1 MCANRMPLLDEPLLV
16 YQNGASDWHPLRWV
30 ASRPAVQPPTLLR
43 LARLVLRE
51 IRLALKEPFRISS
64 GVESE
69 RRILLLELE
78 ERGGAR
84 TWAECVAF
92 PRPNYTPE
100 TIDTAWLAIRE
111 WLAPRLLDRAVP
123 GPEAVHDI
131 LARDIR
137 GHNMA
142 KAALE
147 MGCWALDAECKRVSL
162 SRRLGGARDRVPT
175 GISLGIQPEPSLLVE
190 RALAAVAQGYRKVK
204 LKIQPT
210 QDVEY
215 VRAVR
220 EAVGG
225 DIELMADANAAY
237 TIDDADHL
245 AELDAFDMIM
255 LEQPFGADA
264 LLQLA
269 ELQRRMKTPLCLDES
284 IIDVSRARDMI
295 ALDSGRIINIKPG
308 RVGGFSASKAI
319 HDVCQAANVPV
330 WCGGMLE
337 TGVGRAHNVAL
348 ASLPNFSLPGDLSP
362 SARYWARDI
371 VEPEWTMDADGMVG
385 VPADR
390 PGLGVDVDEAMI
402 AELTVRSEVL
412 SGTPELVST

>member
-1 MCANRMPLLDEPLLV
+1 MCANGIPRLDAAFLV
-16 YQNGASDWHPLRWV
+16 YQNGPSLRHPRRAPLTAHR
-30 ASRPAVQPPTLLR
+30 ATAVLR
-43 LARLVLRE
+43 LSRLTLRE

-78 ERGGAR
+78 EIGGAR

-111 WLAPRLLDRAVP
+111 WLAPRLFDRVLP
-123 GPEAVHDI
+123 GPEAVHEI

-147 MGCWALDAECKRVSL
+147 MGCWALDAECTGVSL
-162 SRRLGGARDRVPT
+162 SRRLGGTRDRVPT
-175 GISLGIQPEPSLLVE
+175 GISLGLQPEPALLVE
-190 RALAAVAQGYRKVK
+190 RALAAVAAGYRKVK

-210 QDVEY
+210 QDVAY

-220 EAVGG
+220 AAVGR

-237 TIDDADHL
+237 TIDDANHL
-245 AELDAFDMIM
+245 VELDAFGMLM

-269 ELQRRMKTPLCLDES
+269 DLQRRMQTPLCLDES

-295 ALDSGRIINIKPG
+295 ALDCGRIINIKPG
-308 RVGGFSASKAI
+308 RVGGFTASKAI
-319 HDVCQAANVPV
+319 HDLCQSARIPV

-337 TGVGRAHNVAL
+337 TGIGRAHNVAL

-362 SARYWARDI
+362 SARYWTHDI
-371 VEPEWTMDADGMVG
+371 VAPEWTMDVEGMVR
-385 VPADR
+385 VPAER
-390 PGLGVDVDEAMI
+390 PGLGVDVDEDMI
-402 AELTVRSEVL
+402 ADLTVRSEVL
-412 SGTPELVST
+412 TDSAIAVRV